1 MKLTRVLE
9 EALQHLKENTLLYK
23 MQHIY
28 GVPHRFGPAAYANRE
43 PVNGK
48 INGRSVWG
56 FPNTQ
61 SLNKLVLLGYAEY
74 VDKGKTII
82 KYIDKDTIEA
92 ELKRKA
98 AIYDRI
104 KSLEPEAV
112 FEDMMTLD
120 PLDISEEDLLSLNNE
135 NLKMLYDNLL
145 HMLFGAFEEIESWEK
160 EYERLQNHIENI
172 RGRL

>member
-1 MKLTRVLE
+1 MKLTPILE
-9 EALQHLKENTLLYK
+9 ETLQ
-23 MQHIY
+23 
-28 GVPHRFGPAAYANRE
+28 
-43 PVNGK
+43 
-48 INGRSVWG
+48 
-56 FPNTQ
+56 
-61 SLNKLVLLGYAEY
+61 
-74 VDKGKTII
+74 
-82 KYIDKDTIEA
+82 

-98 AIYDRI
+98 AIYDRL

-145 HMLFGAFEEIESWEK
+145 HMLFGAFEEIEWWAK
-160 EYERLQNHIENI
+160 EYESLQNHIENI